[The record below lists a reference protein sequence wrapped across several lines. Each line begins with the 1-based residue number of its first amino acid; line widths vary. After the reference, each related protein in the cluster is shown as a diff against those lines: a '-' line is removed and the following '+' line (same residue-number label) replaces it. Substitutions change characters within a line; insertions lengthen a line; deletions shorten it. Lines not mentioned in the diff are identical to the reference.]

1 MIVFSRSILSLGL
14 PGESMSSWIEKRA
27 EYQRRFDSL
36 SRENV
41 QALITELN
49 TVVGNY
55 ISKGG
60 LSQDPNNNPLNIK
73 ITELIQ
79 RAENIKQR
87 YSTLNNDILTYL
99 KNNARDTNITGLLS
113 ENGELQKQIN
123 RLEKLQDK
131 IKIDVETSVARDKL
145 LRSRDTAITS
155 HQLFV
160 LDRPVRKGLIPY
172 LWVISVLF
180 IGIGLVILKM
190 YMPSLQIDTTST
202 YSIYSMIIEFITNKV
217 VIGSL
222 IASIVI
228 VILFLSLK
236 VAGVFG

>member
-1 MIVFSRSILSLGL
+1 LGL

-36 SRENV
+36 SQENV

-79 RAENIKQR
+79 RAENIKQS
-87 YSTLNNDILTYL
+87 YSTLNNNILQHL
-99 KNNARDTNITGLLS
+99 NNNARDTNITGLLT
-113 ENGELQKQIN
+113 ENGQLQTQIN
-123 RLEKLQDK
+123 RLEKVQK
-131 IKIDVETSVARDKL
+131 EMKIDVESSIARDKL
-145 LRSRDTAITS
+145 LRSQDTDVTP
-155 HQLFV
+155 HQLFI
-160 LDRPVRKGLIPY
+160 LDRPVRKSLIPY

-180 IGIGLVILKM
+180 IGVGLVIFKM
-190 YMPSLQIDTTST
+190 IMPSLQLDPTTTTT
-202 YSIYSMIIEFITNKV
+202 YSIYYIIMEFITNRV

-222 IASIVI
+222 IASALI

-236 VAGVFG
+236 VAGVFGK